1 MVLQYSPVNGNLL
14 IQTKDG
20 VINKCNSLMN
30 KCHCCSYRWTIPGN
44 SSQLRLLTQ
53 QQLKDS
59 YLTYYHMWRKPE
71 SSLTKSSSCA
81 CCSSHIFMLQS
92 APFRRQQSEINVAQF
107 FKSVTSNLTWKSA
120 RVSLP
125 PCTASSHS
133 GSKTPAHPER
143 IHRRARLEESI
154 GFSKITD
161 TRLNLST
168 VHFNQSGICRH
179 TVQDTGVYLGVIHC

>member
-1 MVLQYSPVNGNLL
+1 
-14 IQTKDG
+14 
-20 VINKCNSLMN
+20 MN
-30 KCHCCSYRWTIPGN
+30 KCHCCSYRWTVPGN

-59 YLTYYHMWRKPE
+59 YLTYYLHVKKARIE
-71 SSLTKSSSCA
+71 SDKIQFMRMLQL
-81 CCSSHIFMLQS
+81 SHIHVFMQS

-107 FKSVTSNLTWKSA
+107 FKSVTSNLTWRSA
-120 RVSLP
+120 CVSLP

-133 GSKTPAHPER
+133 RSKTPAHPER